1 MPPIEFMA
9 AAPMLPFMLAF
20 MLALM
25 LALMLATAAAESRT
39 LELKVAAAWGETDDM
54 PPTGMPMLFIV

>member
-1 MPPIEFMA
+1 MQLPPIEFMA

-20 MLALM
+20 MLALILALM

-39 LELKVAAAWGETDDM
+39 LELNVAAA
-54 PPTGMPMLFIV
+54 